1 MNPQQTQNQ
10 DQITIQ
16 FNGQIS
22 VSRQSLKMLLPELRP
37 ENSSVFPPLPEKIN
51 FPENSKNKRLSYTMR
66 ETAEI
71 LGVSYIT
78 VHRLLKRGL
87 LKNSK
92 ALRNK
97 IIPATEIERFLKETL

>member
-1 MNPQQTQNQ
+1 
-10 DQITIQ
+10 
-16 FNGQIS
+16 
-22 VSRQSLKMLLPELRP
+22 
-37 ENSSVFPPLPEKIN
+37 
-51 FPENSKNKRLSYTMR
+51 MR

-78 VHRLLKRGL
+78 VHRLIKRGL
-87 LKNSK
+87 LKNSQ